1 VSPEELAKENLSAA
15 LDGAHIVY
23 FDVRLHDT
31 ALVVAQEVRSYLILI
46 SYLTISSFSKK

>member
-1 VSPEELAKENLSAA
+1 MSPEVLAKENLSAA

-31 ALVVAQEVRSYLILI
+31 AFVVAQEVIIFPY
-46 SYLTISSFSKK
+46 